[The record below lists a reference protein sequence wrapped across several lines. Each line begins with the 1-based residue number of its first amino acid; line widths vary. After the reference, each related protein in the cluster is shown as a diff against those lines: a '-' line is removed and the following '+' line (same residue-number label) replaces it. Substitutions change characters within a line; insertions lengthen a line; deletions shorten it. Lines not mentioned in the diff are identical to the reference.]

1 MFELHSKSDWYDVR
15 LKCNQQKG
23 HVFWKFLVLRN
34 QSDALISNLLAS
46 VHREVYKLQL

>member
-23 HVFWKFLVLRN
+23 DVFWRFLVLRN
-34 QSDALISNLLAS
+34 QSGALIPNLLGS
-46 VHREVYKLQL
+46 VPREIYKLQL